1 MIKTLQNAIFVS
13 NKSEHLEQKS
23 PLKMTKNVFYFVLK
37 VFFVLT
43 IFKFLSQNFVHVG
56 KTGYLEK

>member
-23 PLKMTKNVFYFVLK
+23 PLKMTKNVFYFVSK